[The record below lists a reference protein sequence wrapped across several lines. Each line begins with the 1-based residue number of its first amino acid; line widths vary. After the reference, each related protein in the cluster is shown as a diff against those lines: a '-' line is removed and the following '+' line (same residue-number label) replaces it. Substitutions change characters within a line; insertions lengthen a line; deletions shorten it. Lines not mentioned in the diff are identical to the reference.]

1 MNWLPARPNQAPSVA
16 QPRPVPWWI
25 GEDLSP
31 AEARRWLKAL
41 TSLMVVLAERAGLE
55 PSEVEPLLNSVLEVQ
70 CTGTDRRDL
79 EIGMELVYLALE
91 ASL

>member
-1 MNWLPARPNQAPSVA
+1 MAQGPNVPDGRP
-16 QPRPVPWWI
+16 
-25 GEDLSP
+25 
-31 AEARRWLKAL
+31 
-41 TSLMVVLAERAGLE
+41 AERAGLE

-79 EIGMELVYLALE
+79 ETGMELVYLALE